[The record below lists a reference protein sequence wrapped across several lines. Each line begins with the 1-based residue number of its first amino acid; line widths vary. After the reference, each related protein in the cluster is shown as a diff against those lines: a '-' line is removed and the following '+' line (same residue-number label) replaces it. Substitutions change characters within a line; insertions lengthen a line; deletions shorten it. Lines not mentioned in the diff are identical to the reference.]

1 MILPDVLLVTG
12 GGRGIGAAIV
22 RAAAA
27 RGYAV
32 GFCYLHDKDAAA
44 SLAEE
49 LEATGARVLAVQ
61 GDVADPTFAA
71 RFFDE
76 TQARLGPVTA
86 LVNNA
91 GITGRYGAF
100 TDLPLATLRRTF
112 DVNVIG
118 AMLMAQEAVRRWR
131 AAGIPGRLVN
141 LSSVAATLGSPGEY
155 VHYAASKAAID
166 ALTIGLG
173 KEVAP
178 AGIRVNAVAAG
189 TVYTDIHAAGGV
201 PDRPAR
207 VVRRVPLQRIAEPPE
222 IAAAVLWLLSP
233 EASYV
238 AGTILR
244 VSGGL

>member
-1 MILPDVLLVTG
+1 VSIPDVLLVTG

-32 GFCYLHDKDAAA
+32 GFCYLHDKEAAA
-44 SLAEE
+44 AVVQE
-49 LEATGARVLAVQ
+49 LEAIGGRVIAIQ

-71 RFFDE
+71 EFFDE
-76 TQARLGPVTA
+76 AQAELGAVTA
-86 LVNNA
+86 FVNNA

-178 AGIRVNAVAAG
+178 EGIRVNAIAAG
-189 TVYTDIHAAGGV
+189 TVYTDIHAAGGA

-207 VVRRVPLQRIAEPPE
+207 VVGRVPLQRIAEPGE
-222 IAAAVLWLLSP
+222 IAAAALWLLST